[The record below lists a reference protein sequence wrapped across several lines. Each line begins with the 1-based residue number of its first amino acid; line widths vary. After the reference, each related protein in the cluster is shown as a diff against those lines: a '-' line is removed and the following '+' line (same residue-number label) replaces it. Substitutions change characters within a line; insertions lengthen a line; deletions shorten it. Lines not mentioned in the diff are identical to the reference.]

1 MSLAIYNEI
10 RETSLYSF
18 VRLIAHR
25 YKSAPVKTGIH
36 AIHVPESELCTKCKK
51 PMIVRHR
58 INSTFDRNIRVLWE
72 CIPCE
77 ATCWKD
83 YGKGIAREKR
93 SKWH

>member
-1 MSLAIYNEI
+1 
-10 RETSLYSF
+10 
-18 VRLIAHR
+18 
-25 YKSAPVKTGIH
+25 
-36 AIHVPESELCTKCKK
+36 
-51 PMIVRHR
+51 MIVRHR